1 MNNDATVGY
10 IMKDADRLRKPMQQV
25 VNFILEHMDG
35 NSEVKLIIFDV
46 ANYYYKY
53 YPAEVF

>member
-25 VNFILEHMDG
+25 VNFILEHMM
-35 NSEVKLIIFDV
+35 ET
-46 ANYYYKY
+46 
-53 YPAEVF
+53 AEV